1 MLSSMINVQIE
12 KNSNENSLSMLRRFN
27 KRVQGAGI
35 IKRVRNIRY
44 KSRNQSRLS
53 VKKHALDRLNRKKE
67 VELLIKLGKMQEK
80 THRN

>member
-1 MLSSMINVQIE
+1 MINVQIE
-12 KNSNENSLSMLRRFN
+12 RNTNENSLSMLRRFN

-44 KSRNQSRLS
+44 KSRNQSPLA

-80 THRN
+80 TPRN